1 MKINNVCLLIPIHPP
16 HYHYMYNLI
25 NKLQSNNIDIDIF
38 LIFSS
43 ESDYEIF
50 TMKGY
55 IKPIIVDEPI
65 NLNSIIT
72 MKKFHGLQK
81 MINEENEFIIC
92 IDSEIDIIP
101 ENVSSE
107 NISKKI
113 TQIFSNKKLYAGK
126 NGSNLTRGVNESSAR
141 LFKNDFERLKSL
153 TSDFTLYSWWSDLPV
168 YRKSDLPDFF
178 EVIKYNE
185 NKYKLEWGQ
194 FDYVIYQYYLVLK
207 YNFEIINTT
216 PITNLDW
223 SLELLKNENHNI
235 LNSLLSIGYGYS
247 WINKE
252 LYVSNKD
259 FVESHGGFLIYHL
272 DRYN

>member
-207 YNFEIINTT
+207 CNFEIINTT